1 MNRRAAPAVAAVAVT
16 LVAALM
22 PGPVAAHA
30 IGGTFELPVPL
41 WLYLAGAGFAVAAS
55 FAVLA
60 LGTRGAPSFAATTRT
75 LALPDSVSAPSRL
88 LLRLVGL
95 AWWYGAI
102 VVGIVVGDISPLP
115 AVLLWIGIWVGL
127 PILAVLVGN
136 PWPSL
141 SPFRT
146 TFGAMEWVAARI
158 GLGRL
163 DVGLRYPPGLARWP
177 AVVLLALAV
186 WAELILPG
194 SEVAGT
200 VALLMAAYTLVTIAG
215 MLSFGEVAW
224 LRHAELFEVLLGWFG
239 RIGPVGR
246 QASDPALC
254 EGCDEGCDPA
264 HCVDCPECGATA
276 EDGERRLI
284 LRPWASGLKDVGR
297 PGISDATFIVLALA
311 GVTYDGLRETTVGG
325 GLFSAIY
332 PPVAAVLGSTSTATF
347 LVVETIQ
354 LLLVTAM
361 LFGAFA
367 MVVAFGRA
375 LLGRHPGT
383 SLGTDMGR
391 YSVTLLPIAGGYLIA
406 HYLTL
411 VIQGLVWLPSLLVD
425 PLMSLAPQLD
435 AIPVAL
441 VWYVSVGAIVIGHV
455 TGIVLAH
462 RLARQDR
469 PERAGLV
476 GLPMVGLMV
485 GYTVLSLWIIAAPI
499 VVEPGTP
506 PSALVR

>member
-1 MNRRAAPAVAAVAVT
+1 MS

-41 WLYLAGAGFAVAAS
+41 WLYLAGAGSAVAAS

-60 LGTRGAPSFAATTRT
+60 LATRGTPSSVATRT
-75 LALPDSVSAPSRL
+75 LEFPDSVSAPSRL
-88 LLRLVGL
+88 LLRVVGL
-95 AWWYGAI
+95 AWWYGAV

-146 TFGAMEWVAARI
+146 TFGAMEWVAGRI
-158 GLGRL
+158 GLRRL
-163 DVGLRYPPGLARWP
+163 DLGLRFPTGFARWP
-177 AVVLLALAV
+177 AVILLALAV

-200 VALLMAAYTLVTIAG
+200 VGLLMVAYTLVTISG
-215 MLSFGEVAW
+215 MLTFGEVAW

-246 QASDPALC
+246 QASDPTLC
-254 EGCDEGCDPA
+254 EGCDDGCNAAD
-264 HCVDCPECGATA
+264 CVDCAECGAA
-276 EDGERRLI
+276 ANDGGRRLV

-297 PGISDATFIVLALA
+297 LGISDATFIVLALA

-347 LVVETIQ
+347 LVAETAQ
-354 LLLVTAM
+354 LMLVA
-361 LFGAFA
+361 A
-367 MVVAFGRA
+367 A
-375 LLGRHPGT
+375 LLGAFT
-383 SLGTDMGR
+383 AVVALGRLLTGQPADMNLGADMGR

-411 VIQGLVWLPSLLVD
+411 VIQGVVWLPSLLVD

-462 RLARQDR
+462 RLARQDQ

-476 GLPMVGLMV
+476 GLPMVALMV
-485 GYTVLSLWIIAAPI
+485 GYTVLSLWIIAAP
-499 VVEPGTP
+499 
-506 PSALVR
+506 

>member
-1 MNRRAAPAVAAVAVT
+1 MSHSARAAGVAAALAWA
-16 LVAALM
+16 LVPRPA
-22 PGPVAAHA
+22 AAHA

-41 WLYLAGAGFAVAAS
+41 WLYLAGAGLAVAAS

-60 LGTRGAPSFAATTRT
+60 VATRGVP
-75 LALPDSVSAPSRL
+75 SAPRVRTVVVPVGLSHVLRMTLRL
-88 LLRLVGL
+88 LGL

-102 VVGIVVGDISPLP
+102 MVGIRVGDISPLP

-146 TFGAMEWVAARI
+146 TFGAMEWLARRAGI
-158 GLGRL
+158 PRL
-163 DVGLRYPPGLARWP
+163 DLGVRYPRGLARWL
-177 AVVLLALAV
+177 AVALLALAI

-200 VALLMAAYTLVTIAG
+200 VALLMAAYTLITIAG
-215 MLSFGEVAW
+215 MLSFGQVAW

-246 QASDPALC
+246 QAADPALC
-254 EGCDEGCDPA
+254 EACEEGCDPA
-264 HCVDCPECGATA
+264 QCIECAECAVVA
-276 EDGERRLI
+276 EDGERRVV
-284 LRPWASGLKDVGR
+284 LRPWASGLLNVGT
-297 PGISDATFIVLALA
+297 PGLSDAAFIVLALA

-347 LVVETIQ
+347 LVAEAAQ
-354 LLLVTAM
+354 LLLVTAA
-361 LFGAFA
+361 LLGAFA
-367 MVVAFGRA
+367 TVVAIGRA
-375 LLGRHPGT
+375 LLGRPRAVG
-383 SLGTDMGR
+383 LGSDMGR
-391 YSVTLLPIAGGYLIA
+391 YAVTLLPIAGGYVIA

-411 VIQGLVWLPSLLVD
+411 VIQGIVWLPSLLVD

-455 TGIVLAH
+455 AGIVLAH
-462 RLARQDR
+462 RLARQDQ

-476 GLPMVGLMV
+476 GLPMVALMV

-506 PSALVR
+506 PSALLR